1 MASLIKQD
9 IDVKSHEEIA
19 FNVHLTDNISY
30 FFCFLVAETERYVVI
45 VETTLQGTEELRILK
60 KDKIISVDIIY
71 DVEQILTAEPQEHHD
86 VMFI

>member
-1 MASLIKQD
+1 MK
-9 IDVKSHEEIA
+9 
-19 FNVHLTDNISY
+19 FLT
-30 FFCFLVAETERYVVI
+30 ETERYVAI

-86 VMFI
+86 VMFT

>member
-30 FFCFLVAETERYVVI
+30 FFFFFVAETEKYVVI

-60 KDKIISVDIIY
+60 KDRIISVDIIY